1 MTPRE
6 EDMLERIRARR
17 TKSEEK
23 TVTQGIAKKDD
34 HGSNLSTADLAQTGD
49 VETGK
54 EHRDVAGREIQEP
67 ASPRL
72 PVRTQ
77 TPLQTS
83 PTPTGSTPASSAAA
97 GFARAMREDEE
108 SAGPLFSPD
117 EAKKF
122 RSQWE
127 NVQVGFVDEPRSA
140 VEQADHLVAKAI
152 NGWPRF
158 SPKNARTSSASGIA
172 EKTFRP
178 KTCAWPF
185 AATAPS
191 SSASSPSEL

>member
-6 EDMLERIRARR
+6 EDILERIRARR
-17 TKSEEK
+17 IKSEEK
-23 TVTQGIAKKDD
+23 TVTQDITKKDD
-34 HGSNLSTADLAQTGD
+34 HGSNLSTVDLAQTGD

-54 EHRDVAGREIQEP
+54 GHRDVAGREIQEP
-67 ASPRL
+67 ASPRP

-77 TPLQTS
+77 TPSQTS
-83 PTPTGSTPASSAAA
+83 PAPTGSTPASSAAA
-97 GFARAMREDEE
+97 GVARAMREDEE

-152 NGWPRF
+152 KRL
-158 SPKNARTSSASGIA
+158 A
-172 EKTFRP
+172 EV
-178 KTCAWPF
+178 F
-185 AATAPS
+185 AEERQNLERQWDRGENHSTEDLRLALCRYRAFFERLL
-191 SSASSPSEL
+191 AI

>member
-6 EDMLERIRARR
+6 EDILERIRARR

-23 TVTQGIAKKDD
+23 TVTQDITKKDD

-67 ASPRL
+67 ASPRP
-72 PVRTQ
+72 PVRTP
-77 TPLQTS
+77 TPSQTS
-83 PTPTGSTPASSAAA
+83 PAPTGSTPASSAAA
-97 GFARAMREDEE
+97 GVARAMREDEE

-152 NGWPRF
+152 KRL
-158 SPKNARTSSASGIA
+158 A
-172 EKTFRP
+172 EV
-178 KTCAWPF
+178 F
-185 AATAPS
+185 AEERQNLERQWDRGENVSTEDLRLALRCYRAFFERLL
-191 SSASSPSEL
+191 AI